1 VIQTGSWAMNPDT
14 GRLSWSPE
22 MYPINGF
29 DPSEGQPT
37 FPMVM
42 ERIHPEDR
50 ADIDT
55 RIQHAV
61 REGSGFEG
69 EYRIVM
75 PEGGTKRLRYL
86 GHPIALAPGKPKE
99 YVGTTVDVTSEETAQ
114 GRVSALLDEM
124 RALVA
129 WMTLA
134 VYRAEEL
141 ARMPHG
147 PDASQSMITPRERE
161 VVRLI
166 AEANTSKQIASR
178 MGIGVKTVE
187 SHRTNI
193 MRKLQLHSAT
203 ELVRYAIRNGIAQV

>member
-1 VIQTGSWAMNPDT
+1 LNPDT
-14 GRLSWSPE
+14 GELSWSRA
-22 MYPINGF
+22 MYRIVGF
-29 DPSEGQPT
+29 DPNEGQPT
-37 FPMVM
+37 GPMVM
-42 ERIHPEDR
+42 ARIHPDDR
-50 ADIDT
+50 ANVQT
-55 RIQHAV
+55 LIQDAV
-61 REGSGFEG
+61 REGNEFEG
-69 EYRIVM
+69 EYRLLM
-75 PEGGTKRLRYL
+75 PEGGMKRLRYV

-99 YVGTTVDVTSEETAQ
+99 YVGTVVEVTSEESART
-114 GRVSALLDEM
+114 RVSALLDEM

-129 WMTLA
+129 WMMLA

-141 ARMPHG
+141 ARPQHVS
-147 PDASQSMITPRERE
+147 DASQSLITPRERE